1 MKLFSTLLSR
11 RHVTL
16 LFMQDDDYITFLYS
30 TVDKN
35 FTGGTSFNCQDGD
48 LVLDSWLVSFISSHH
63 WRWIYNLPRLQQTK
77 SPHQNQRVYCFTCRG
92 GFLCW
97 FDRYDNSINVFFFFG
112 DITKRLRLASTL
124 AVAVLGKDFTRCLF
138 SNTSVVNLCVL
149 VLDHFIAI
157 VHPLE
162 YITFMTPTVELPKLL
177 SAHRFSQLVLMC

>member
-48 LVLDSWLVSFISSHH
+48 LVLDSWLVSFISNHH

-92 GFLCW
+92 GFMCW
-97 FDRYDNSINVFFFFG
+97 FDRYDNSINVFFF
-112 DITKRLRLASTL
+112 LVTL
-124 AVAVLGKDFTRCLF
+124 QNTCDWPQLWLWLSWVRILQDACLV
-138 SNTSVVNLCVL
+138 TS
-149 VLDHFIAI
+149 
-157 VHPLE
+157 
-162 YITFMTPTVELPKLL
+162 LL
-177 SAHRFSQLVLMC
+177 